1 MDLTGKRVLITAA
14 GQGIGFTTARLFAAA
29 GAEVIASDINL
40 ERLQGSA
47 GIRALT
53 LNVTDPAAIAAA
65 AEAIGPIDVLFN
77 CAGVV
82 HSGSILDCSEDQWA
96 FALDLNVTAMY
107 RMIRAFLPGML
118 ARGKGSII
126 NMSSVAS
133 SVKGVPN
140 RFAYSASKAAVIG
153 LTRSVAADYVTQG
166 IRCNAICPGTVESPS
181 LRQRIAEQAREQG
194 AASKRCIRRS
204 SPVSRSGASAPP
216 RKSPNWRCIWPLTPV
231 HTPPARC
238 RSSTAAG
245 ATEGMGPQAVALA
258 ILSLGSA
265 RTPHVLR
272 VRSGSARCPHPNCL
286 RSRHLGPIP
295 PAYFERGRHETFT
308 LRATR
313 ARAPRHVGYARPPA
327 RFVAAYCRRGGAALL
342 PASLAKLRALDSATL
357 PLVEGQPRIGACVGG
372 IGKFICIGLNYA
384 DHAAETGAAI
394 PEEPVVFNKWTSAV
408 IGPYDRVEIPRG
420 SQKTDWEVE
429 LGVVIG
435 LGGRYI
441 SEADA
446 MRHVAGY
453 CVINDVS
460 EREYQ
465 IERGGTWDKGKG
477 CDTFGPIGPWLVTA
491 DEIAD
496 PHSLNL
502 WLEVDGKRYQ
512 DGNTS
517 TMIFRIPQIVSYLS
531 RFMSLQP
538 GDVISTGTPP
548 GVGMGQKPQPIY
560 LRAGQTMRLGI
571 EGLGEQRQ
579 QTVQA

>member
-1 MDLTGKRVLITAA
+1 MKLLRYGEP
-14 GQGIGFTTARLFAAA
+14 GQ
-29 GAEVIASDINL
+29 
-40 ERLQGSA
+40 ER
-47 GIRALT
+47 
-53 LNVTDPAAIAAA
+53 
-65 AEAIGPIDVLFN
+65 
-77 CAGVV
+77 
-82 HSGSILDCSEDQWA
+82 
-96 FALDLNVTAMY
+96 
-107 RMIRAFLPGML
+107 PGML
-118 ARGKGSII
+118 
-126 NMSSVAS
+126 
-133 SVKGVPN
+133 
-140 RFAYSASKAAVIG
+140 
-153 LTRSVAADYVTQG
+153 D
-166 IRCNAICPGTVESPS
+166 
-181 LRQRIAEQAREQG
+181 EQG
-194 AASKRCIRRS
+194 RLRD
-204 SPVSRSGASAPP
+204 
-216 RKSPNWRCIWPLTPV
+216 
-231 HTPPARC
+231 
-238 RSSTAAG
+238 
-245 ATEGMGPQAVALA
+245 
-258 ILSLGSA
+258 LSQHIA
-265 RTPHVLR
+265 DV
-272 VRSGSARCPHPNCL
+272 
-286 RSRHLGPIP
+286 
-295 PAYFERGRHETFT
+295 
-308 LRATR
+308 
-313 ARAPRHVGYARPPA
+313 
-327 RFVAAYCRRGGAALL
+327 GGAALS
-342 PASLAKLRALDSATL
+342 PASLAKLRTLDSAAL
-357 PLVEGQPRIGACVGG
+357 PLVEGQPRLGACVGG

-408 IGPYDRVEIPRG
+408 VGPYDRVEIPRG

-571 EGLGEQRQ
+571 EGLGAQRQ